1 MSSEERSKIFN
12 KNTNSS
18 SKYLA
23 SNSGDRFNY
32 NLLVKY
38 KKTTVNLNGLMK
50 IRDTEFSEA
59 IDQRLEKSYFVHN
72 LSTKYALKNN
82 LSISLEIK
90 NIFNKEYSDIL
101 GAILPKRWLILGF
114 SWQLQS

>member
-1 MSSEERSKIFN
+1 MLDKRKF
-12 KNTNSS
+12 KLFLHDTNSS

-32 NLLVKY
+32 NLLAKY
-38 KKTTVNLNGLMK
+38 KKTTVNLSGIMK

-72 LSTKYALKNN
+72 LSTKYALKNSLIGEEYKN
-82 LSISLEIK
+82 WLNSIIK
-90 NIFNKEYSDIL
+90 DY
-101 GAILPKRWLILGF
+101 
-114 SWQLQS
+114 